1 MTLVI
6 DKGLDFLE
14 AIESAKGT
22 NAKKEIL
29 RSDLGIGNEIAGSI
43 LHYTFN
49 PYISFNVVKVPKVR
63 NQDRSPLPPDE
74 AWELFFSSADQCA
87 KREVTGNAA
96 INLIHYAFMHSSEAQ
111 EKWMR
116 KILKKNL
123 SIGVSTASINEVSPG
138 FIPTFEVALAQKFE
152 SKRMS
157 SSVYVEPKLDG
168 IRCLAV
174 VKNGEAKLFT
184 RAGKLITNFDDTVGK
199 ELLKLRSNGCYDGE
213 IMSNDF
219 TDLMRQVYRK
229 EDKDVSDVYFAI
241 FDYLTLEEWEA
252 KKGVHPLKDRKAFL
266 NQRITTAHA
275 KEPLKYLKQ
284 VRYERDLMPSDE
296 TLKEKHD
303 RWVSEGYEGIMIK
316 DTDALYS
323 FGRDWSVMKYKAFFD
338 ADCPVIGLQ
347 EGTGKHEGKLG
358 SFLVDY
364 NGVEVRVGSGL
375 NDELREAIWAE
386 KDKHI
391 GRIIEVRYQEE
402 TPDGSLRF
410 PTFVCFR
417 NDRT

>member
-1 MTLVI
+1 MLTT
-6 DKGLDFLE
+6 DKVLDCFE
-14 AIESAKGT
+14 NIAAAKGT
-22 NAKKEIL
+22 NAKKELLEVYLDHYPFQQLIK
-29 RSDLGIGNEIAGSI
+29 
-43 LHYTFN
+43 YTFD
-49 PYISFNVVKVPKVR
+49 PYRSFHVVKVPKVKKENR
-63 NQDRSPLPPDE
+63 KPIDPHL
-74 AWELFFSSADQCA
+74 AWENFAINADACS

-96 INLIHYAFMHSSEAQ
+96 INLIHSTFQQCSESQ

-123 SIGVSTASINEVSPG
+123 AIGISTKTINKVMPG
-138 FIPTFEVALAQKFE
+138 LIPTFDVALAQKFE
-152 SKRMS
+152 RKRMS
-157 SSVYVEPKLDG
+157 DWVYIEPKLDG

-174 VKNGEAKLFT
+174 VENGEAKLFT

-199 ELLKLRSNGCYDGE
+199 ELLKLRSDGCYDGE

-241 FDYLTLEEWEA
+241 FDYLSLEEW
-252 KKGVHPLKDRKAFL
+252 KTKQGMYTLKDRKTFL
-266 NQRITTAHA
+266 NQKIATAHA

-284 VRYERDLMPSDE
+284 VRYEPDLMPSDE
-296 TLKEKHD
+296 ALKESHD
-303 RWVSEGYEGIMIK
+303 RWVAQGYEGIMIK
-316 DTDALYS
+316 DTDAFYS

-338 ADCPVIGLQ
+338 ADCPIVGLK
-347 EGTGKHEGKLG
+347 EGTGKHQGKLG

-364 NGVEVRVGSGL
+364 KGVEVNVGSGL
-375 NDELREAIWAE
+375 NDELREAIW
-386 KDKHI
+386 KDRDSHI

-417 NDRT
+417 NDKE